1 MRKNSGVA
9 MANAKDEAGELFR
22 QQINRLNYAH
32 FLVLCWCAQS
42 EDMKIKY
49 NITNCFDDLKS
60 CGVTRTKQTAV
71 SVVETLYA
79 LSFVDVRDEKNRKNL
94 YISSWGA
101 KALQQMVL
109 SDKYVMRNSAYL
121 EEKQS

>member
-1 MRKNSGVA
+1 
-9 MANAKDEAGELFR
+9 MAQGKDEISELFK
-22 QQINRLNYAH
+22 QQVARMTYAH

-42 EDMKIKY
+42 EDLKVKY

-71 SVVETLYA
+71 AIVETLYT

-94 YISSWGA
+94 YISAWGA

-109 SDKYVMRNSAYL
+109 NQQYVMKKSSYL
-121 EEKQS
+121 EDYQS

>member
-1 MRKNSGVA
+1 MAQAKN
-9 MANAKDEAGELFR
+9 ETGELFR
-22 QQINRLNYAH
+22 QQVSRLNYAH
-32 FLVLCWCAQS
+32 YLVLCWCAQS
-42 EDMKIKY
+42 EDMNVKY

-79 LSFVDVRDEKNRKNL
+79 LSFVDIRDERNRKNL

-109 SDKYVMRNSAYL
+109 SEKYVMNKSAYL
-121 EEKQS
+121 EENQS

>member
-1 MRKNSGVA
+1 
-9 MANAKDEAGELFR
+9 MAQSKDEESELFR
-22 QQINRLNYAH
+22 QQVNRLDYAH

-42 EDMKIKY
+42 EDLKIKY

-60 CGVTRTKQTAV
+60 CGVTRTKQTVV

-79 LSFVDVRDEKNRKNL
+79 LSFVDIRDERNRKNL
-94 YISSWGA
+94 YISGWGA

-109 SDKYVMRNSAYL
+109 SEKYVMRNSAYL